1 MATETSQRLETPVGM
16 TPEQRKH
23 FNRVMNTTV
32 YARKVQHAKNVVY
45 EWEELCLENGKTPVV
60 SVGGLDSIT
69 LLLFVRRLLGPHIV
83 GASVSALEDKSIQD
97 IHRKLGVVRIAPK
110 MNMAK
115 VLNTFG
121 FPVISKAVAKKIEH
135 LQIPPEQADKRSL
148 YYIHALMTGE
158 TGPWGHFKQSESMK
172 LPDKYLELFGG
183 LYNDQRPDLECKTA
197 PFRVS
202 AQCCHW
208 MKELPAQEWQEQHNA
223 WPFLGL
229 MQSEGGQR
237 RWGLQQHGCN
247 YIGRSTA
254 RSCPFNHFSR
264 QDLLRLALDLN
275 VPVPEIYGEIVEDAD
290 GRLRTTKAQRTGC
303 VMCGFGIGLDRR
315 PHHFDLLRERNPKEW
330 EFWMYKVCTDPETGE
345 KYGWGRVL
353 DWIGVEW
360 ETPFDGS
367 LTGQL
372 DLFGGGWTD

>member
-1 MATETSQRLETPVGM
+1 MKNIFDGM
-16 TPEQRKH
+16 SREERIALNKQY
-23 FNRVMNTTV
+23 NTAPYEEKVAHARDTV
-32 YARKVQHAKNVVY
+32 LDWADIC
-45 EWEELCLENGKTPVV
+45 EENGKSVCV

-69 LLLFVRRLLGPHIV
+69 LLLFVRKLLGPDIV

-97 IHRKLGVVRIAPK
+97 VHRKLDIVRIAPK

-121 FPVISKAVAKKIEH
+121 FPVISKQIAKKIEH
-135 LQIPPEQADKRSL
+135 LQIPPEQADKRKM
-148 YYIHALMTGE
+148 YYNHALMTGE
-158 TGPWGHFKQSESMK
+158 TGPWGHFRQSDSMK
-172 LPDKYLELFGG
+172 LPDRYLELFGG
-183 LYNDQRPDLECKTA
+183 LYRDHRPDLCCRTA

-208 MKELPAQEWQEQHNA
+208 MKELPAQEWQTENNV

-237 RWGLQQHGCN
+237 RYGLQQHGCN
-247 YIGRSTA
+247 YIGKSTA

-264 QDLLRLALDLN
+264 QDLLRLARELD
-275 VPVPEIYGEIVEDAD
+275 VPVPAIYGEIVQDLD
-290 GRLRTTKAQRTGC
+290 GKLRTTRAQRTGC
-303 VMCGFGIGLDRR
+303 VMCGFGIHLDSR

-330 EFWMYKVCTDPETGE
+330 DYWMYKVCADPKTGE

-353 DWIGVEW
+353 DYIGVEW
-360 ETPFDGS
+360 ETPYDGN
-367 LTGQL
+367 LLGQL
-372 DLFGGGWTD
+372 DLFGGGGNATV

>member
-1 MATETSQRLETPVGM
+1 WA
-16 TPEQRKH
+16 
-23 FNRVMNTTV
+23 
-32 YARKVQHAKNVVY
+32 
-45 EWEELCLENGKTPVV
+45 ELCEQNGKTPVV

-69 LLLFVRRLLGPHIV
+69 LLLFVRKLLGPDIV

-135 LQIPPEQADKRSL
+135 LQIPPEQADKRTM
-148 YYIHALMTGE
+148 YYNHALMTGE
-158 TGPWGHFKQSESMK
+158 TGPWGHFRQSESMK

-183 LYNDQRPDLECKTA
+183 LYNDQRQDLQCKVA
-197 PFRVS
+197 PFKVS

-208 MKELPAQEWQEQHNA
+208 MKELPAWEWQEEHSA

-247 YIGRSTA
+247 YIGKSTA
-254 RSCPFNHFSR
+254 RFCPFNHFSR
-264 QDLLRLALDLN
+264 QDLLHLARDLN
-275 VPVPEIYGEIVEDAD
+275 APVPAIYGEIIEDAD
-290 GRLRTTKAQRTGC
+290 GRLRTTRAQRTGC
-303 VMCGFGIGLDRR
+303 ACCGFGVNLDKR
-315 PHHFDLLRERNPKEW
+315 PHHFDLLRERNEKEW

-360 ETPFDGS
+360 EAPYDGN
-367 LTGQL
+367 LEGQL
-372 DLFGGGWTD
+372 DLLGGWDE

>member
-1 MATETSQRLETPVGM
+1 MTTESSQRLETPLEM
-16 TPEQRKH
+16 TPEQRRE
-23 FNRVMNTTV
+23 FNRWHNTKV
-32 YARKVQHAKNVVY
+32 YPLKVKHAENVVY
-45 EWEELCLENGKTPVV
+45 EWAELCEQNGKTPVV

-69 LLLFVRRLLGPHIV
+69 LLLFVRKLLGPDIV
-83 GASVSALEDKSIQD
+83 GASVSALEDKSIQAV
-97 IHRKLGVVRIAPK
+97 HRKLGVVRIAPK
-110 MNMAK
+110 MNMAQ

-135 LQIPPEQADKRSL
+135 LQIPPEQADKRTM
-148 YYIHALMTGE
+148 YYNHALMTGE
-158 TGPWGHFKQSESMK
+158 TGPWGHFQQSEEMK

-183 LYNDQRPDLECKTA
+183 LYNDQRPDLECKVA
-197 PFRVS
+197 PFKVS

-208 MKELPAQEWQEQHNA
+208 MKELPAQEWQEQRNA

-247 YIGRSTA
+247 YIGKSTA

-264 QDLLRLALDLN
+264 QDLLHLARDLN
-275 VPVPEIYGEIVEDAD
+275 APIPEIYGEIVEDAD

-303 VMCGFGIGLDRR
+303 VMCGFGIHLDKR
-315 PHHFDLLRERNPKEW
+315 PHHFDLLRARSEKEW
-330 EFWMYKVCTDPETGE
+330 AFWMYQVCTDPDTGE
-345 KYGWGRVL
+345 EYGWGRVL

-360 ETPFDGS
+360 ATPYDGN
-367 LTGQL
+367 LEGQL
-372 DLFGGGWTD
+372 DLLGAYNL